1 MASIQQ
7 AANNLFGATLAA
19 SLGASYMFKQS
30 PTYQN
35 MQRARQIKSGERL
48 LNKLDTNI
56 EWEPATAEQARTTL
70 ELTDFA
76 QEKQQELLNLK
87 REQAFATGK
96 QRDIEAIGQHI
107 NKYDLS
113 ESDIES
119 VRDLSKQQ
127 LGIKTEAQKQEEEQ
141 KRIRDAASASL
152 QSMILEGVNRESY
165 SQPRSV
171 THYG

>member
-48 LNKLDTNI
+48 LDKLDTNI
-56 EWEPATAEQARTTL
+56 NWEPNTATEAKTTL

-76 QEKQQELLNLK
+76 AEKQQELLNLK

-96 QRDIEAIGQHI
+96 QRDIDAIGQHL
-107 NKYDLS
+107 NKYVDAEELELS
-113 ESDIES
+113 KEPT
-119 VRDLSKQQ
+119 KQQ

-152 QSMILEGVNRESY
+152 QAMIMEGVNRESY